1 MRKSTK
7 HTFTPVRK
15 PHPQDAIFPTGTD
28 EDRKVAHRLP
38 SLVNGVRIYPRAYHE
53 HEAWL
58 KAQTKA

>member
-1 MRKSTK
+1 MRKSVK
-7 HTFTPVRK
+7 HKFISVRK
-15 PHPQDAIFPTGTD
+15 PHPQDAVFPAGTD

-38 SLVNGVRIYPRAYHE
+38 SLVNGVRVYPRAHHE